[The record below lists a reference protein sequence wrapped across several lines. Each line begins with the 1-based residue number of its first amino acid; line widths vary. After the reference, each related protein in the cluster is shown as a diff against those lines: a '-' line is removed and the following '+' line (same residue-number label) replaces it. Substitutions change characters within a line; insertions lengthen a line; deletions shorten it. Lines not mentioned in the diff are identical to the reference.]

1 MGKRGSPR
9 GSGSRGKGNQPARA
23 MIRIP
28 AGADWFVWRLVLS
41 EHFNASKVEIESK
54 WTLAETMQA
63 HLFLDRIEALRDS

>member
-1 MGKRGSPR
+1 
-9 GSGSRGKGNQPARA
+9 